1 MVHGLCILFI
11 LIFQN
16 EILLLLG
23 VSNSN
28 EENDVRNSP
37 MGTFDNETPSHP
49 VANNEEP
56 IDRLPYHSR
65 VNTPSDIEPTLN
77 CVEYVCRGKVN
88 IKLNDIK
95 PPYFKES
102 RKESL
107 RRIVRKGRKAIQRFS
122 RFVNN
127 YSRCR

>member
-1 MVHGLCILFI
+1 MDYAFYLYSF
-11 LIFQN
+11 FN

-65 VNTPSDIEPTLN
+65 VNTPSDIEPVRN

-88 IKLNDIK
+88 IKLNGEK
-95 PPYFKES
+95 SPYFKES
-102 RKESL
+102 RKEAL
-107 RRIVRKGRKAIQRFS
+107 RRIVRKGRKAIQRFA

-127 YSRCR
+127 YSQRR